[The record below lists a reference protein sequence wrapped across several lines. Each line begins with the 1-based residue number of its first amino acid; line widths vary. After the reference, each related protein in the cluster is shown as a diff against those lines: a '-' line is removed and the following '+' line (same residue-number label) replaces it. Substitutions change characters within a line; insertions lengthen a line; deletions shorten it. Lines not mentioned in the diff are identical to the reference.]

1 MFSKQSD
8 DSSIL
13 QSSGSPS
20 EDDGSDVS
28 GRSAAWEGANAE
40 VVCTAPQ
47 KIITL
52 SDVPHL
58 ISCAYVQESDATFF
72 DGRPAECNADVNEH
86 ESQCLHPT
94 SPHKCSEQEVD
105 GLTVSVLQVS

>member
-13 QSSGSPS
+13 QSSGSAS

-28 GRSAAWEGANAE
+28 GRSAAWEGANAG
-40 VVCTAPQ
+40 VVCTTPQ

-52 SDVPHL
+52 SNVSHL
-58 ISCAYVQESDATFF
+58 ICCAYVQESDTPFF
-72 DGRPAECNADVNEH
+72 DERPAECNADVDEH
-86 ESQCLHPT
+86 ENQCLHPK
-94 SPHKCSEQEVD
+94 SPHKCSEQEVN